1 MTSNEL
7 WEKFKEVKER
17 VKKIIAEDLQA
28 MYLAGWLD
36 CALYVTKDNKNE

>member
-7 WEKFKEVKER
+7 WEKFKEAKER
-17 VKKIIAEDLQA
+17 AKKTIAEDQQA
-28 MYLAGWLD
+28 IYLAGWLD

>member
-1 MTSNEL
+1 MTNSKL

-17 VKKIIAEDLQA
+17 VKKTITEEQQA

-36 CALYVTKDNKNE
+36 CALYVTKESNNE

>member
-1 MTSNEL
+1 MTSSEL
-7 WEKFKEVKER
+7 WEKFKEVKEKA
-17 VKKIIAEDLQA
+17 KKTIAEEQQV